1 MRVIRTSKDGW
12 KDNKKIKEGYIQNN
26 QPLVKYDGKYVITGT
41 TKDNVVRVMEEGT
54 YNIILKDLNIDVS
67 EKKVRKY

>member
-1 MRVIRTSKDGW
+1 M
-12 KDNKKIKEGYIQNN
+12 
-26 QPLVKYDGKYVITGT
+26 KYDGKYVITGT

>member
-1 MRVIRTSKDGW
+1 MFAGILCGFQ
-12 KDNKKIKEGYIQNN
+12 DN
-26 QPLVKYDGKYVITGT
+26 LVKYDGKYVITGT